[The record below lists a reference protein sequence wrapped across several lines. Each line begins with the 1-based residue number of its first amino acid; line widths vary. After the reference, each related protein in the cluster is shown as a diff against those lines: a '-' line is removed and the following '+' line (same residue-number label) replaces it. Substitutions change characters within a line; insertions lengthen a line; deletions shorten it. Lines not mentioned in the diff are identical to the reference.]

1 MSYQLKKEGGGGMDR
16 GKVGLGKDPKKGAA
30 GAKSKPLSSLPPLA
44 GYSSEACAFLKPVTG
59 AFLGFGAAQIG
70 LAAVKQT
77 PPPSPGEV

>member
-1 MSYQLKKEGGGGMDR
+1 MDR

-30 GAKSKPLSSLPPLA
+30 GAKSKPLSSLPPPLA

-59 AFLGFGAAQIG
+59 AFLGSGAAQIG
-70 LAAVKQT
+70 LEAVKQT